1 MQALRVRKDR
11 KEVKVIMGWMGH
23 LASGV
28 ARASRAPEAMQDLQA
43 LERKVKEVLPGN
55 LGLSVLKAQV
65 EFLVFLEHQ
74 VNQVLRVSVARQDHM
89 GLKETEGL
97 LDSKDLKVTLVIQA
111 PEV

>member
-1 MQALRVRKDR
+1 M
-11 KEVKVIMGWMGH
+11 
-23 LASGV
+23 
-28 ARASRAPEAMQDLQA
+28 
-43 LERKVKEVLPGN
+43 
-55 LGLSVLKAQV
+55 